1 MRRRRAFRI
10 AAVAAV
16 LALAALLWFWRPM
29 TASATTGAAYG
40 ARVACS
46 CRFVAGRSLSSCR
59 DDFEAGMGMV
69 TLSEDAEARSVTARV
84 PLLARQTAT
93 LRAGEGCVL
102 EKWSD

>member
-1 MRRRRAFRI
+1 MRRGRAIR
-10 AAVAAV
+10 VAAV
-16 LALAALLWFWRPM
+16 MVALAVVALAWFRQPVI
-29 TASATTGAAYG
+29 ARATTGAAYG

-93 LRAGEGCVL
+93 FRAGEGCVL